1 MWDAKVIQELIDE
14 CKVVRASQKLTGGP
28 DTAIQSTRSL
38 LAKVPKDLI
47 GTRVT
52 VNGNGSCWLY
62 AFMAGYGGML
72 DHAKPCVI
80 TNKNQTEKAPS
91 AVDVTISKTLIL
103 AMQTHV
109 QADKMSMKDA
119 VELAQIKKEIGALKV
134 ATRTEGGTYGADSVI
149 YGVLAN
155 LMQVKIV
162 CLDLSLPQSF
172 RIATGDEKGNF
183 EEHCQ
188 MDTLEARLRTFDEE
202 QQPFVVVEF
211 NGIRGRGGHFAG
223 YLPPERRMF
232 RVHSFLQKHFQ
243 GCSNLRCLR

>member
-1 MWDAKVIQELIDE
+1 
-14 CKVVRASQKLTGGP
+14 
-28 DTAIQSTRSL
+28 
-38 LAKVPKDLI
+38 
-47 GTRVT
+47 
-52 VNGNGSCWLY
+52 
-62 AFMAGYGGML
+62 
-72 DHAKPCVI
+72 
-80 TNKNQTEKAPS
+80 
-91 AVDVTISKTLIL
+91 
-103 AMQTHV
+103 MQTHV

-211 NGIRGRGGHFAG
+211 NGIRGRVSGRGGHFAG

-243 GCSNLRCLR
+243 GCSHLRCLR